1 MGSPSKPE
9 FMQTLF
15 LQRKSIVNVFIFET
29 IFGRFIEC
37 SSTFIKVG
45 KLICILRNTQT
56 YKLWYFHQQNDNII
70 QKTNLL

>member
-29 IFGRFIEC
+29 IFGGFIEYPY
-37 SSTFIKVG
+37 T
-45 KLICILRNTQT
+45 
-56 YKLWYFHQQNDNII
+56 
-70 QKTNLL
+70 LLM